1 MVKWSGH
8 VSSPF
13 EIRQGVRQ
21 GGILST
27 LHYKLFNNDLLLL
40 LQRLRVGFSIGHIDC
55 CARTCADDVA
65 VLAATVICLQILACV
80 VFYYICREHYTIN
93 AQKSA
98 EVDLNEDA
106 SLDEDLVTLGGED
119 IGRSPT
125 EVHLGVNR
133 NAKGQVDIAAR
144 VQTGRRTMYAMMGAG
159 AYGSSG
165 VTPPL
170 VAHLWKTYALPR
182 MVYGLEVFNLSNKD
196 ILQLEQL
203 QRTVLRQIQSFPI
216 NTSLVAVYGLLGVRP
231 IEQELDLRKLTFLG
245 SVLLNKG
252 TLEYEIAQRQLAV
265 KSFDS
270 RSWFSICNRLS

>member
-1 MVKWSGH
+1 M
-8 VSSPF
+8 
-13 EIRQGVRQ
+13 
-21 GGILST
+21 
-27 LHYKLFNNDLLLL
+27 
-40 LQRLRVGFSIGHIDC
+40 
-55 CARTCADDVA
+55 
-65 VLAATVICLQILACV
+65 
-80 VFYYICREHYTIN
+80 TIY
-93 AQKSA
+93 
-98 EVDLNEDA
+98 
-106 SLDEDLVTLGGED
+106 
-119 IGRSPT
+119 RSPT

-182 MVYGLEVFNLSNKD
+182 MVYGLEVFYLSNKD

-203 QRTVLRQIQSFPI
+203 QRTVLRKIQSFPI

-245 SVLLNKG
+245 SVLLNFIFSCLILTDAALTCLKCPRG
-252 TLEYEIAQRQLAV
+252 RVAV
-265 KSFDS
+265 FRD
-270 RSWFSICNRLS
+270 R

>member
-1 MVKWSGH
+1 M
-8 VSSPF
+8 
-13 EIRQGVRQ
+13 
-21 GGILST
+21 
-27 LHYKLFNNDLLLL
+27 
-40 LQRLRVGFSIGHIDC
+40 
-55 CARTCADDVA
+55 
-65 VLAATVICLQILACV
+65 
-80 VFYYICREHYTIN
+80 
-93 AQKSA
+93 
-98 EVDLNEDA
+98 
-106 SLDEDLVTLGGED
+106 TLGGED

-159 AYGSSG
+159 ANGSSG

-182 MVYGLEVFNLSNKD
+182 MVYGLEVFNLSKKD

-216 NTSLVAVYGLLGVRP
+216 NTSLVAVHGLLGVRP

-252 TLEYEIAQRQLAV
+252 TLEYEIALRQLAV
-265 KSFDS
+265 KSFES
-270 RSWFSICNRLS
+270 RSWFTVCNRLLYKYDLPCVYLLHQSIEGMKRWKDQVKTAIDTFVQSQWLAARKKLLQ